1 MARKTKTR
9 STKKPVRTRARKAAK
24 RKTST
29 ARGARAGAARRAVKR
44 TSARPQRLKM
54 RQKKHLSKST
64 ERSTSTTPASGYE
77 EKPGQSVASRSYEA
91 SGQWDDEWATER
103 RTVPPSDKDI
113 QEG

>member
-24 RKTST
+24 RKPTT
-29 ARGARAGAARRAVKR
+29 ARAGAARRAAKR
-44 TSARPQRLKM
+44 PSARPQRLKM

-64 ERSTSTTPASGYE
+64 ERATSTTPASGYV
-77 EKPGQSVASRSYEA
+77 EKSGQSVASRSYEA